1 MSFFKDLFGSHGGTS
16 DALPAPTG
24 ETALDIEIAAI
35 FRMLADM
42 MGTENLVIQ
51 AGKMNAMALM
61 RSENRR
67 ERVLALMR
75 ILEEDPMLAPPPSET
90 EIPEILVRMTEEIAR
105 IRVRRDLEDR
115 IERKVTEK
123 LEQDHEE
130 YVEDIRRQVISEESP
145 GAESPHD
152 KKKREDLEALE
163 NIRLTQ
169 SVMELLRPQNFDEI
183 IGQERAVRSLMAKL
197 SSPYPQ
203 HLLLYGPPGVGKTT
217 AARLVL
223 EAAKKRAVSPFGESA
238 PFVETDGT
246 TLRWDP
252 RDMTNPLLGSVHDPI
267 YQGAQKSLA
276 DSGVPEPKPG
286 LVTEAHGGILFI
298 DEIGE
303 MDEMLQ
309 NKLLKVLED
318 KRAYFES
325 AYYDPDDKRVPPY
338 IKKLFEEGAP
348 ADFVLIGAT
357 TRDADHIN
365 PALRSRCAE
374 IYFEPLTPA
383 HILRI
388 VENAARRLHVTL
400 GEGVAE
406 LISEYTIEGRKAINI
421 LADAYSLAVNR
432 LTDPEIEEI
441 VSRETNSADEGIGGG
456 RVSDLPKKQGLKMA
470 ASDTARGT
478 KLSDE
483 NISRETIGEEEK
495 SKQGLKMAA
504 PDAVPDTIVSGGT
517 VSRETIGGESGNERG
532 LKPDAPDITPA
543 EPQFGDTV
551 SRETIKKKSE
561 ALRALRVT
569 VTKDDIYEVVQVSRL
584 YPFGRKKA
592 SDTPAVGRVFGLGV
606 AGFLGSII
614 EIEAVAFPAA
624 EKGKGTVRFNE
635 TAGSMAKDSVFN
647 AAAVMRRLTG
657 RDLHDYDIHVNVI
670 GGGNID
676 GPSAGTAILTAI
688 VSAVTGAPIRQDVAV
703 TGEIS
708 LQGEIKPV
716 GGVFE
721 KAYGARQAGIT
732 TLIIPWENEKDIPEE
747 HLGLD
752 IRRLKHAE
760 EAFDVLFANDAWKAP
775 VPEEKSA

>member
-1 MSFFKDLFGSHGGTS
+1 MSFFKDLFGGDDAKKTPPPELPS
-16 DALPAPTG
+16 DTRID
-24 ETALDIEIAAI
+24 TEIAAI
-35 FRMLADM
+35 FRMLADT
-42 MGTENLVIQ
+42 MGTERLVIQ
-51 AGKMNAMALM
+51 AGKMNALALM
-61 RSENRR
+61 RSDNRR

-75 ILEEDPMLAPPPSET
+75 ILEEDPLLSPPPSEA
-90 EIPEILVRMTEEIAR
+90 ELPEILGRMTEQVAGILA
-105 IRVRRDLEDR
+105 RRDLEDR

-123 LEQDHEE
+123 LEKDHEE
-130 YVEDIRRQVISEESP
+130 YVEDIRRQVISEENP

-152 KKKREDLEALE
+152 KKKREELEALE
-163 NIRLTQ
+163 NIHLTQ
-169 SVMELLRPQNFDEI
+169 SVMELLRPQDFSEI
-183 IGQERAVRSLMAKL
+183 VGQERAVRSLMAKL

-223 EAAKKRAVSPFGESA
+223 EAAKHRAVSPFGETA

-286 LVTEAHGGILFI
+286 LVTDAHGGILFI

-338 IKKLFEEGAP
+338 IRKLFEEGAP

-357 TRDADHIN
+357 TREPEHVN

-383 HILRI
+383 HIRRI
-388 VENAARRLHVTL
+388 VENAAERLNVTL
-400 GEGVAE
+400 GPGAAE
-406 LISEYTIEGRKAINI
+406 LISTYTIEGRKAINV
-421 LADAYSLAVNR
+421 LADAYSLALNR
-432 LTDPEIEEI
+432 FEEDEIAQI
-441 VSRETNSADEGIGGG
+441 VSRETTDASAD
-456 RVSDLPKKQGLKMA
+456 
-470 ASDTARGT
+470 DTTEA
-478 KLSDE
+478 E
-483 NISRETIGEEEK
+483 IIGEVPHID
-495 SKQGLKMAA
+495 SAA
-504 PDAVPDTIVSGGT
+504 ANGGA
-517 VSRETIGGESGNERG
+517 VSRET
-532 LKPDAPDITPA
+532 LP
-543 EPQFGDTV
+543 
-551 SRETIKKKSE
+551 TIE
-561 ALRALRVT
+561 VT
-569 VTKDDIYEVVQVSRL
+569 RSDIYEVAQVSRL
-584 YPFGRKKA
+584 HQFGRKKS

-606 AGFLGSII
+606 SGFLGSII
-614 EIEAVAFPAA
+614 EIEAVSFPAS

-647 AAAVMRRLTG
+647 AASVMRQLTG
-657 RDLHDYDIHVNVI
+657 RDIHDYDIHVNVI

-676 GPSAGTAILTAI
+676 GPSAGTAILAAI
-688 VSAVTGAPIRQDVAV
+688 VSAVTGSAVRQDVAV

-721 KAYGARQAGIT
+721 KAYGARQADIS
-732 TLIIPWENEKDIPEE
+732 TLIIPWENKKDIPEE
-747 HLGLD
+747 HLGLA
-752 IRRLKHAE
+752 IHRLKAAE
-760 EAFDVLFANDAWKAP
+760 EAFSILFADEKWK
-775 VPEEKSA
+775 EKK